1 MDELFGQLVDALE
14 EMNPYWAYGLLFVCA
29 FLENVIPPVP
39 GDTVVVFSAYLV
51 GRGIWDIAPVF
62 ATTVVG
68 GLVGIMFMF
77 FMGMR
82 YGRSLFEGRG
92 GRIFTSRGLQRAER
106 WLARYGFWLILAN
119 RFMTGV
125 RSVMAISAGLG
136 KMSPVR
142 VLFAGGLS
150 MMVWNGLL
158 LYVGLLL
165 GQNWG
170 EVSELLKQY
179 NRVLLGA
186 FVLGIGILFVRRWLR
201 A

>member
-1 MDELFGQLVDALE
+1 
-14 EMNPYWAYGLLFVCA
+14 
-29 FLENVIPPVP
+29 
-39 GDTVVVFSAYLV
+39 
-51 GRGIWDIAPVF
+51 
-62 ATTVVG
+62 
-68 GLVGIMFMF
+68 
-77 FMGMR
+77 MGMR
-82 YGRSLFEGRG
+82 YGRSLFEERG
-92 GRIFTSRGLQRAER
+92 GRVFTSQGLQRAEG

-119 RFMTGV
+119 RFMTGI
-125 RSVMAISAGLG
+125 RSVVAISAGLG

-179 NRVLLGA
+179 NRFLLSA